1 MKKPLS
7 IGRRK
12 VFCNNKKGSEYSLPL
27 TNHKNRTSQRTNIPH
42 SALYMQTARPPRV
55 FNKSLNERLR
65 PGQHLHHIGVVITRF
80 GGVLFDYV

>member
-1 MKKPLS
+1 M
-7 IGRRK
+7 
-12 VFCNNKKGSEYSLPL
+12 
-27 TNHKNRTSQRTNIPH
+27 RTNPH
-42 SALYMQTARPPRV
+42 YPALYMQTARPPRV